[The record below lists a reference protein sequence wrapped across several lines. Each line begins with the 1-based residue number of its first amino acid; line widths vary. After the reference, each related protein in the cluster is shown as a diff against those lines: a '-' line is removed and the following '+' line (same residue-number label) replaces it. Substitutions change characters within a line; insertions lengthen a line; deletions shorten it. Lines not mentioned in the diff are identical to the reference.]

1 MKSWKDIL
9 SAPHFTYEEMIEE
22 GTELD
27 KKYNLPLDEME
38 SPGVCYMRIDDI
50 FDNPY
55 NKEIY
60 SNITLVAYIQT
71 DPVTV
76 YRQELEQLSIQK
88 AGIMLELKLL
98 RGN

>member
-27 KKYNLPLDEME
+27 KKYNLPFEYME

-60 SNITLVAYIQT
+60 RNKDGDWSQINLDHIKDLWEGA
-71 DPVTV
+71 
-76 YRQELEQLSIQK
+76 
-88 AGIMLELKLL
+88 
-98 RGN
+98 N